1 MADKEGTWARFVK
14 INVRD
19 QDLSVNLDTPVLG
32 SFVNAVVLT
41 EGKTRKWQADLVWQH
56 HFQDEYPLLYQVAR
70 RVLVMSTQSADV
82 E

>member
-1 MADKEGTWARFVK
+1 MANKEGTWARFVK

-41 EGKTRKWQADLVWQH
+41 EGKTRKW
-56 HFQDEYPLLYQVAR
+56 
-70 RVLVMSTQSADV
+70 
-82 E
+82 